1 METFE
6 VIFNEGQTD
15 GVFGI
20 SLVETPAIESNF
32 IALSKQK
39 QIKLSTID
47 NDKRLLLGAVLVPD
61 LEIYRN
67 QNGHEFFIK
76 FSKETIR
83 KSMEN
88 FFKMSYQQNSSLEH
102 DKEIEGVTFVES
114 WIKEDDVHD
123 KSVQYGMN
131 EPIGTWYATMKVD
144 NDVIWND
151 YVKTGQVKGF
161 SIDGMFDLEK
171 INLTQTNMNLSE
183 QITNAI
189 KSGFDAILNKTEEV
203 KIEMAQMKLVDG
215 VTILEAESF
224 EAGQPVF
231 IVAENGDL
239 IPAPIGEHELED
251 NTILVIVEEGIIAE
265 IKVKE
270 EVETE
275 DEVVVEEEVEM
286 SDDATEKLTNLI
298 KEMMM
303 QFSKQIAT
311 EIETIKNDFSK
322 QIEEV
327 KLSKEVKPS
336 VKFTPETTQVVEV
349 NLTKKQ
355 RILKNVKNLNN

>member
-20 SLVETPAIESNF
+20 SLVETPATDAQF

-39 QIKLSTID
+39 KISLSTID
-47 NDKRLLLGAVLVPD
+47 SEKRLLLGAVLVPD

-76 FSKETIR
+76 FSKDTIR

-102 DKEIEGVTFVES
+102 DKEIKDVTFVES

-131 EPIGTWYATMKVD
+131 EPVGTWYVTMKVD

-171 INLTQTNMNLSE
+171 INLTQTNMNLTE

-224 EAGQPVF
+224 EPGQAVF
-231 IVAENGDL
+231 IVAENGDM

-251 NTILVIVEEGIIAE
+251 NTILVIVEEGIISE
-265 IKVKE
+265 IKAK
-270 EVETE
+270 
-275 DEVVVEEEVEM
+275 EVVAEEEVVIDEELEM
-286 SDDATEKLTNLI
+286 SDDANEKLTNLI

-303 QFSKQIAT
+303 QFSKQVGT
-311 EIETIKNDFSK
+311 EIESIKSELKK
-322 QIEEV
+322 QIEEI

-336 VKFTPETTQVVEV
+336 VKFTPETKEIVSV
-349 NLTKKQ
+349 NLTKKE
-355 RILKNVKNLNN
+355 RILNNLKKLNN

>member
-32 IALSKQK
+32 IALNKQK
-39 QIKLSTID
+39 KISLSTID
-47 NDKRLLLGAVLVPD
+47 SEKRLLLGAVLVPD

-131 EPIGTWYATMKVD
+131 EPVGTWFATMKVD
-144 NDVIWND
+144 NDDIWTN

-171 INLTQTNMNLSE
+171 INLTQTNMNLTE

-189 KSGFDAILNKTEEV
+189 KSGFDAILNKTEQVEI
-203 KIEMAQMKLVDG
+203 KMAQMKLIDG

-251 NTILVIVEEGIIAE
+251 NTILVIVEEGIISE
-265 IKVKE
+265 IKAKE

-275 DEVVVEEEVEM
+275 EEVVVEEEVEM
-286 SDDATEKLTNLI
+286 SNDANETLTNLI

-303 QFSKQIAT
+303 QFSKQVAT

-322 QIEEV
+322 QIEEL
-327 KLSKEVKPS
+327 KLSKEVTPS
-336 VKFTPETTQVVEV
+336 VKVTPETKEIVSV

-355 RILKNVKNLNN
+355 RILNNIKNLNN

>member
-47 NDKRLLLGAVLVPD
+47 NEKRLLLGAVLVPD

-189 KSGFDAILNKTEEV
+189 KSGFDAILNKTEQVEI
-203 KIEMAQMKLVDG
+203 KMAQMKLIDG

-224 EAGQPVF
+224 EPGQAVF

-275 DEVVVEEEVEM
+275 DEVVVEEEVAM

>member
-1 METFE
+1 
-6 VIFNEGQTD
+6 
-15 GVFGI
+15 
-20 SLVETPAIESNF
+20 
-32 IALSKQK
+32 
-39 QIKLSTID
+39 LSTID
-47 NDKRLLLGAVLVPD
+47 SEKRLLLGAVLVPD

-76 FSKETIR
+76 FSKDTIR

-102 DKEIEGVTFVES
+102 DKEIKNVTFVES

-131 EPIGTWYATMKVD
+131 EPVGTWYATMKVD
-144 NDVIWND
+144 NEEIWND

-171 INLTQTNMNLSE
+171 INLTQTNMNLTE

-224 EAGQPVF
+224 EPGQAVF
-231 IVAENGDL
+231 IVAENGDM

-251 NTILVIVEEGIIAE
+251 NTILVIVEEGIISE
-265 IKVKE
+265 IKAK
-270 EVETE
+270 
-275 DEVVVEEEVEM
+275 EVVAEEEVVIDEELEM
-286 SDDATEKLTNLI
+286 SDDANEKLTNLI

-303 QFSKQIAT
+303 QFSKQVGS
-311 EIETIKNDFSK
+311 EIESIKSELKK
-322 QIEEV
+322 QIEEI
-327 KLSKEVKPS
+327 KLSKEVKSS
-336 VKFTPETTQVVEV
+336 VKFTPETKEIVSV
-349 NLTKKQ
+349 NLTKKE
-355 RILKNVKNLNN
+355 RILNNLKKLNN

>member
-171 INLTQTNMNLSE
+171 INLKQTNMNLSE

-189 KSGFDAILNKTEEV
+189 KSGFDAILNKTEQVEI
-203 KIEMAQMKLVDG
+203 KMAQMKLVDG

-251 NTILVIVEEGIIAE
+251 NTILVIVEEGIISE

-286 SDDATEKLTNLI
+286 SDDSTEKLTNLI

>member
-1 METFE
+1 MEIFE

-39 QIKLSTID
+39 KISLSTID
-47 NDKRLLLGAVLVPD
+47 SEKRLLIGAVLVPD

-76 FSKETIR
+76 FSKDTIR

-102 DKEIEGVTFVES
+102 DKEIKDVTFVES

-123 KSVQYGMN
+123 KSVHYGMN
-131 EPIGTWYATMKVD
+131 EKVGTWYVTMKVD
-144 NDVIWND
+144 NPEIWND

-171 INLTQTNMNLSE
+171 INLTQTNMNLTE

-189 KSGFDAILNKTEEV
+189 KTGFDAILNKTEEV
-203 KIEMAQMKLVDG
+203 KIEMAQIKLIDG

-224 EAGQPVF
+224 EPGQAVF
-231 IVAENGDL
+231 IVAENGDM

-251 NTILVIVEEGIIAE
+251 NTILVIVEEGIISE
-265 IKVKE
+265 IKAKE
-270 EVETE
+270 VVAEEE
-275 DEVVVEEEVEM
+275 EVVVDEELEM
-286 SDDATEKLTNLI
+286 SDDANEKLTNLI

-303 QFSKQIAT
+303 QFSKQVGT
-311 EIETIKNDFSK
+311 EIESIKSELKK
-322 QIEEV
+322 QIEEI
-327 KLSKEVKPS
+327 KLSKEVKSS
-336 VKFTPETTQVVEV
+336 VKFTPETKEIVSV
-349 NLTKKQ
+349 NLTKKE
-355 RILKNVKNLNN
+355 RILNNLKKLNN

>member
-1 METFE
+1 
-6 VIFNEGQTD
+6 
-15 GVFGI
+15 
-20 SLVETPAIESNF
+20 
-32 IALSKQK
+32 
-39 QIKLSTID
+39 LSTID
-47 NDKRLLLGAVLVPD
+47 NEKRLLLGAVLVPD

-123 KSVQYGMN
+123 KSVQYGMT

-171 INLTQTNMNLSE
+171 INLTQTNMNLTE

-189 KSGFDAILNKTEEV
+189 KSGFDAVLNKTEKVEI
-203 KIEMAQMKLVDG
+203 KMAQMKLVDG

-224 EAGQPVF
+224 EPGQAVF

-251 NTILVIVEEGIIAE
+251 NTILVIVEEGIISE
-265 IKVKE
+265 IKAKE
-270 EVETE
+270 VVAE
-275 DEVVVEEEVEM
+275 DEVATEEEVAM
-286 SDDATEKLTNLI
+286 SDDANETLTNLI

-303 QFSKQIAT
+303 QFSKQVAT
-311 EIETIKNDFSK
+311 EIETIKGDFSK
-322 QIEEV
+322 QIEEL
-327 KLSKEVKPS
+327 KLSKEVTPS
-336 VKFTPETTQVVEV
+336 VKVTPETKEIVSV

-355 RILKNVKNLNN
+355 RILNNIKNLNN

>member
-189 KSGFDAILNKTEEV
+189 KSGFDAILNKTEQVEI
-203 KIEMAQMKLVDG
+203 KMAQMKLIDG

-224 EAGQPVF
+224 EPGQAVF

-251 NTILVIVEEGIIAE
+251 NTILVIVEEGIISE

>member
-20 SLVETPAIESNF
+20 SLVETPATDAQF
-32 IALSKQK
+32 IALNKQK
-39 QIKLSTID
+39 KISLSTID
-47 NDKRLLLGAVLVPD
+47 SEKRLLLGAVLVPD

-76 FSKETIR
+76 FSKDTIR

-102 DKEIEGVTFVES
+102 DKEIKDVTFVES
-114 WIKEDDVHD
+114 WIKESDVHD

-131 EPIGTWYATMKVD
+131 EPVGTWYATMKVD
-144 NDVIWND
+144 NEEIWND

-171 INLTQTNMNLSE
+171 INLTQTNMNLTE

-189 KSGFDAILNKTEEV
+189 KSGFDAVLNKTEV
-203 KIEMAQMKLVDG
+203 KIEMAQIKLVDG

-224 EAGQPVF
+224 EPGQAVF
-231 IVAENGDL
+231 IVAENGDM

-251 NTILVIVEEGIIAE
+251 NTILVIVEEGIISE
-265 IKVKE
+265 IKAKE
-270 EVETE
+270 VVAEE
-275 DEVVVEEEVEM
+275 EVVVDEEVEM
-286 SDDATEKLTNLI
+286 SDDANEKLTNLI

-303 QFSKQIAT
+303 QFSKQVGT
-311 EIETIKNDFSK
+311 EIESIKSELTK
-322 QIEEV
+322 QIEEI

-336 VKFTPETTQVVEV
+336 VKFTPETKQIVSV
-349 NLTKKQ
+349 NLTKKE
-355 RILKNVKNLNN
+355 RILQNLKNLNN

>member
-144 NDVIWND
+144 NDVIWRD

-189 KSGFDAILNKTEEV
+189 KSGFDAILNKTEQVEI
-203 KIEMAQMKLVDG
+203 KMAQIKLVDG

-224 EAGQPVF
+224 EPGQAVF

-275 DEVVVEEEVEM
+275 DEVVVEEEVAM
-286 SDDATEKLTNLI
+286 SDDANETLTNLI

-303 QFSKQIAT
+303 QFSKQVGT
-311 EIETIKNDFSK
+311 EIETIKSELTK
-322 QIEEV
+322 QIEEL
-327 KLSKEVKPS
+327 KLSKEVKSS
-336 VKFTPETTQVVEV
+336 VKFTPETTQVIEV

>member
-203 KIEMAQMKLVDG
+203 EIKMAQMKLIDG

-224 EAGQPVF
+224 EPGQAVF

-270 EVETE
+270 EVQTE
-275 DEVVVEEEVEM
+275 DEVVVEEEVAM
-286 SDDATEKLTNLI
+286 SDDATETLTNLI

-311 EIETIKNDFSK
+311 EIETIKGDFSK
-322 QIEEV
+322 QIEEI

-336 VKFTPETTQVVEV
+336 VKFTPETKQVIEV

>member
-39 QIKLSTID
+39 EIKLSTID

-131 EPIGTWYATMKVD
+131 EPVGTWYATMKVD

-171 INLTQTNMNLSE
+171 INLTQTNMNLTE

-189 KSGFDAILNKTEEV
+189 KSGFDAVLNKTEEV

-224 EAGQPVF
+224 EPGQPVF

-251 NTILVIVEEGIIAE
+251 NTILVIVEEGIISE
-265 IKVKE
+265 IKMKE

-275 DEVVVEEEVEM
+275 EEVVVEEEVEM
-286 SDDATEKLTNLI
+286 SNDATETLTNLI

-303 QFSKQIAT
+303 QFSKQVAT
-311 EIETIKNDFSK
+311 EIETIKGDFSK
-322 QIEEV
+322 QIEEL
-327 KLSKEVKPS
+327 KLSKEVTPS
-336 VKFTPETTQVVEV
+336 VKVTPETKEIVSV

-355 RILKNVKNLNN
+355 RILNNIKNLNN

>member
-39 QIKLSTID
+39 EIKLSTID

-171 INLTQTNMNLSE
+171 INLTQTNMNLTE

-189 KSGFDAILNKTEEV
+189 KSGFDAVLNKTQEV

-224 EAGQPVF
+224 EPGQAVF

-251 NTILVIVEEGIIAE
+251 NTILVIVEEGIISE